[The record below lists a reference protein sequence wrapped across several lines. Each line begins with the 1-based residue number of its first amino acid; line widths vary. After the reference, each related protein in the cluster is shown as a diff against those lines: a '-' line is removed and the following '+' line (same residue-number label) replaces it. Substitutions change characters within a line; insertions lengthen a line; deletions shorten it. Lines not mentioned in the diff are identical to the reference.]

1 MARLMAGLLLGAI
14 VIGDGGVAAQ
24 GVPTGFLDRTVTVD
38 GAQHRYQVYVPR
50 DYTAS
55 QDWPVVL
62 FLHGAGE
69 RGDDG
74 LIQTQVGLPAAVR
87 FNVERWPAIML
98 MPQVAEDAT
107 WVGKFGD
114 VALAALDA
122 TESEYRTDVDRTYLT
137 GLSMGGA
144 GAWYLGS
151 RHAERFAAL
160 VAVCGYVTGTARHP
174 GPFVDSEEPF
184 SELAEAVAGLP
195 IWIFHGGAD
204 QVIPVAESQGIA
216 AALEAIGADVTYTEF
231 EGVNHN
237 SWDSA
242 YSTDGLAPW
251 LFSQKR
257 ERSRQD

>member
-1 MARLMAGLLLGAI
+1 MDGEGLL
-14 VIGDGGVAAQ
+14 VRVVA
-24 GVPTGFLDRTVTVD
+24 VEMLEETPCV
-38 GAQHRYQVYVPR
+38 
-50 DYTAS
+50 
-55 QDWPVVL
+55 
-62 FLHGAGE
+62 GAG
-69 RGDDG
+69 GQLTDG
-74 LIQTQVGLPAAVR
+74 PEGAPA
-87 FNVERWPAIML
+87 
-98 MPQVAEDAT
+98 
-107 WVGKFGD
+107 
-114 VALAALDA
+114 
-122 TESEYRTDVDRTYLT
+122 
-137 GLSMGGA
+137 MGGA